1 MGAISGA
8 FAGAVAMTAATL
20 VYLLTLP
27 SVALLGLG
35 AGVGAMIGTL
45 SLPVLAW
52 AFLRHVPLRVAIV
65 GTGIGTAVGGA
76 AGLLLGASA
85 VNPYVPF
92 SLFLA
97 PFPQCAVGGVLGAT
111 LAAGGAHAYYRR
123 QARISAHAG

>member
-1 MGAISGA
+1 MLRRSRITAITTTLLFMGAISGA

-52 AFLRHVPLRVAIV
+52 AFLRHVPLRVAIRRYRHRDRGRRRRRSAARCERGQPLCSLLPLP
-65 GTGIGTAVGGA
+65 GT
-76 AGLLLGASA
+76 
-85 VNPYVPF
+85 VPT
-92 SLFLA
+92 
-97 PFPQCAVGGVLGAT
+97 V
-111 LAAGGAHAYYRR
+111 
-123 QARISAHAG
+123 